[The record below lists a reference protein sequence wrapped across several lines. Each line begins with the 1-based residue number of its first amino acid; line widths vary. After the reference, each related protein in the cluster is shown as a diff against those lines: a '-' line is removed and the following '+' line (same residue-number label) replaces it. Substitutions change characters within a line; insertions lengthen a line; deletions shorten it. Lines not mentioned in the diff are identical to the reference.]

1 MKPLAVIA
9 ALAAVAYLIA
19 RKTGLLS
26 RDKVQDLADQ
36 AKDLADQAGAVA
48 KNAVETVAD
57 HASDALPNS
66 H

>member
-26 RDKVQDLADQ
+26 RDKVQDLTEQ

-57 HASDALPNS
+57 HASDALPN